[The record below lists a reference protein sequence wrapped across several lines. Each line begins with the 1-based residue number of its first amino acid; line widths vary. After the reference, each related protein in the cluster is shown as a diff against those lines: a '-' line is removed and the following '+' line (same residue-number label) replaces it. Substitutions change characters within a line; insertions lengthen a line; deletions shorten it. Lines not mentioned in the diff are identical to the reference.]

1 MPLRTVA
8 TVVVASAVVTAA
20 CGQADSVPSGRPA
33 TEETHVNGDGPPD
46 RDDPELSDSWCS
58 VGNERVGFG
67 LESGKT
73 VSVCQDAGSSELTY
87 FFGVLEQEPELEYH
101 GPLLASIEGIGGIR
115 TLAELAAVVDGGA
128 REWSVEVPSG
138 TVADAAGAPDSG
150 GFVHVSTVFASGGVE
165 EAYFFRRA
173 GWEYVVRTGYSRNV
187 NPEIAEELGEY
198 SSWNYI
204 TVISPDGEEYEVR

>member
-1 MPLRTVA
+1 MSFRTAA
-8 TVVVASAVVTAA
+8 TVVFGAALVTAA
-20 CGQADSVPSGRPA
+20 CQQADSVPSGRPA
-33 TEETHVNGDGPPD
+33 TEETRVNGDEPTEPEAS
-46 RDDPELSDSWCS
+46 ELSDNWCS
-58 VGNERVGFG
+58 VGDERVGFG

-73 VSVCQDAGSSELTY
+73 VSVCENAGSSELTY
-87 FFGVLEQEPELEYH
+87 SFGVLGEEPELEYQ

-115 TLAELAAVVDGGA
+115 TLAELATVVDGGDG
-128 REWSVEVPSG
+128 EWSAEVPPG
-138 TVADAAGAPDSG
+138 TLADAAGAPDSG

-165 EAYFFRRA
+165 ETYFFRRA